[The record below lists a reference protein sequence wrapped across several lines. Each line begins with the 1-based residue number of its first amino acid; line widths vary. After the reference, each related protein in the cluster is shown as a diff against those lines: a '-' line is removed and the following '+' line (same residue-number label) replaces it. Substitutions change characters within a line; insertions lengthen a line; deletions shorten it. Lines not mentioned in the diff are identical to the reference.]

1 MDRRNALA
9 TIVDSVQPADD
20 PPPHPSP
27 ISEFANVSVPQV
39 LRTAAGLEPYA
50 GTWGSE
56 ERLHLLRRTMF
67 GPSREDLE
75 ASAGLSLD
83 QLLATLLS
91 TPTDEP
97 SRPLNT
103 NDRDVVPVGESW
115 VDAVS
120 RDTVNNYTPTGTRK
134 TSLRSWWL
142 QLMITQQLSVRE
154 KMVLFWHN
162 HFVTE
167 IDTVND
173 PRYSYRYLDILRRNA
188 LGNFKD
194 LVRQIT
200 LDGAM
205 LIYLNGNRNTKRS
218 PNENYGRELQELF
231 TVGKG
236 PEVAQ
241 GDYTNYT
248 EADVKAAAKVLTGWK
263 NQSNPDDTVGPVTW
277 TFDPAQHDTGDKQ
290 FSNRYQERLILGR
303 SGDDGALEL
312 DDLLEIIFDQQETA
326 RFICRK
332 LYRWFVYYLID
343 EATEANV
350 ITPMADLLR
359 SNNYEVRPVLEL
371 LLRSAHFFDP
381 VNRGCSIKSPIDFT
395 VGMARQFALTF
406 PAGDVVI
413 TYTLLNYLVGQA
425 SGMQQYLGDPPDVAG
440 WSPYYQA
447 PQFYEIWVNS
457 DTLPRRK
464 SLSDR
469 LAGSGYRTGG
479 QTLAIDPI
487 AFARSLPGSADP
499 NLLIEEA
506 CRFLYPVPVT
516 TLQKEYFKDAL
527 IPGLPDYEWTI
538 EWADYLSDPGDM
550 TKESAVAA
558 KLRGLFSTMLAMP
571 EYQLQ

>member
-1 MDRRNALA
+1 MDRRTALA
-9 TIVDSVQPADD
+9 TIVDAVHSDDD
-20 PPPHPSP
+20 PLPQSSL
-27 ISEFANVSVPQV
+27 ISEFANTAVPQV
-39 LRTAAGLEPYA
+39 LRTAAGVEPYT
-50 GTWGSE
+50 GPWGAE
-56 ERLHLLRRTMF
+56 ERMHLLRRAMF
-67 GPSREDLE
+67 GPARPDIE
-75 ASAGLSLD
+75 ASATMSMQQMVDL
-83 QLLATLLS
+83 LLA

-97 SRPLNT
+97 SKPLNT
-103 NDRDVVPVGESW
+103 NDRDVVPVGQTW
-115 VDAVS
+115 VDAVY

-142 QLMITQQLSVRE
+142 ELMITQPISIRE

-194 LVRQIT
+194 MVRQIT

-205 LIYLNGNRNTKRS
+205 LIYLNGNRNTRRS
-218 PNENYGRELQELF
+218 PNENYARELQELF
-231 TVGKG
+231 TIGKG

-248 EADVKAAAKVLTGWK
+248 ENDVKAAAKVLTGWK
-263 NQSNPDDTVGPVTW
+263 NQSNADGTIGDVTW
-277 TFDPAQHDTGDKQ
+277 TFDAAQHDTGDKQ
-290 FSNRYQERLILGR
+290 FSNRYQDRLIAGR

-312 DDLLEIIFDQQETA
+312 DELVQMIFDQQETA
-326 RFICRK
+326 RYICRK

-343 EATEANV
+343 EATEASV
-350 ITPMADLLR
+350 IAPMADLLR
-359 SNNYEVRPVLEL
+359 SNNYEVKPVVEL
-371 LLRSAHFFDP
+371 LLKSAHFYDP
-381 VNRGCSIKSPIDFT
+381 VNRGCSIKSPLDFT
-395 VGMARQFALTF
+395 VGMARQFALAF
-406 PAGDVVI
+406 PAGQVQK
-413 TYTLLNYLVGQA
+413 YTMLNYLISQA

-440 WSPYYQA
+440 WSAYYQV
-447 PQFYEIWVNS
+447 PQFYEIWINS

-479 QTLAIDPI
+479 ETLVIDPI
-487 AFARSLPGSADP
+487 ALARSISGSDDP
-499 NLLIEEA
+499 NTLIDEA
-506 CRFLYPVPVT
+506 CRYLYPIPVT
-516 TLQKEYFKDAL
+516 SLQKDFFKNAL
-527 IPGLPDYEWTI
+527 IPGLPDYEWTV
-538 EWADYLSDPGDM
+538 EWAEYLADPGDM

-558 KLRGLFSTMLAMP
+558 KLKGLISTMLSMP